1 MSNQSYRAYDPERDA
16 KAIIRIWQEVGWI
29 KDDEKEIA
37 ALLDVLQMGS
47 VSVATLDG
55 TAECVTQWT
64 SGSLRYQDETLALG
78 AVLAVTTSH
87 IARKLGF
94 AKGLTARSLAQQY
107 EQGMEVSALG
117 MFDQGFYN
125 KLGYGTGTSENRI
138 QFDPATLT
146 VEYPFRPPTRLG
158 PDQHQA
164 VHQALSQRQMFH
176 GSIVLEPAAVIQSL
190 MRWTEKPFGLGYFD
204 GPGETLSHFIWGSTE
219 GEHGPYEIYAYAYQG
234 KDQLMELLA
243 LIKSL
248 ADQVSSFK
256 MLEPGAI
263 QFQDLLRQPFRTR
276 RQSQGGSH
284 EQSFHAAAY
293 WQLRILNL
301 ESCLAKTHCPGP
313 GIKFNLAL
321 TDPLAELLEGDARW
335 SGLAGDWCIHIG
347 EESSARVGTEAGL
360 PQMQATINAFS
371 RMWFGVRPAS
381 SLAVT
386 DALEA
391 EPELL
396 DSLDRV
402 LRLPRPHFGWDF

>member
-1 MSNQSYRAYDPERDA
+1 MSNQSYRAYEPERDA
-16 KAIIRIWQEVGWI
+16 KAIIRIWQEVGWL
-29 KDDEKEIA
+29 KDDAKEIA
-37 ALLDVLQMGS
+37 ALMDVLQIGS
-47 VSVATLDG
+47 VDVATLDD

-117 MFDQGFYN
+117 MFDQGFYD

-146 VEYPFRPPTRLG
+146 VEYPFRPPTRLRL
-158 PDQHQA
+158 DQHQEL
-164 VHQALSQRQMFH
+164 HQALSQRQMFH

-219 GEHGPYEIYAYAYQG
+219 GEHGPYEIYAHAYQG
-234 KDQLMELLA
+234 KEQLLELLA

-256 MLEPGAI
+256 MREPGEI
-263 QFQDLLRQPFRTR
+263 QFQDLLKQPFRTR

-284 EQSFHAAAY
+284 AQSFHAAAY

-313 GIKFNLAL
+313 GVSFNLTL
-321 TDPLAELLEGDARW
+321 TDPVAELLEGDTRW
-335 SGLAGDWCIHIG
+335 SGLAGDWCIHLG
-347 EESSARVGTEAGL
+347 EESSARAGTEAGL

-371 RMWFGVRPAS
+371 RMWFGVRSAS

-386 DALEA
+386 DVLEA

-396 DSLDRV
+396 HSLDSV